1 MEVRMNNDALV
12 AALGVD
18 AVAAVRGYRLDV
30 VAEAARRGLRLVSDA
45 RSELVTTGDAYVA
58 IDPIEVRLNIL
69 DDPDTG
75 DPGGGMLSWSPA
87 HGWAVSRSAAH
98 PPFAYYASPV
108 AGPID
113 LIPTAS
119 QVLDWLADPFDGP
132 AFPPHGVELDDDPAA
147 IRRLV
152 GFASPRYQ
160 AFLHDTFAGYT
171 PEQVRARLLDRSPL
185 AEDAQ
190 NPHRL

>member
-1 MEVRMNNDALV
+1 MEMRMNNDALV

-58 IDPIEVRLNIL
+58 IDPIEVRLHIL

-75 DPGGGMLSWSPA
+75 DPGGMLSWSPA
-87 HGWAVSRSAAH
+87 HGWAVSRSVAH
-98 PPFAYYASPV
+98 PPFAHYASPV

-113 LIPTAS
+113 LVPTAS

-132 AFPPHGVELDDDPAA
+132 AFPPHGVELDGDPAA

-160 AFLHDTFAGYT
+160 AFLHDTFADYT

-185 AEDAQ
+185 AEGAQ
-190 NPHRL
+190 KPHRL

>member
-1 MEVRMNNDALV
+1 MEGAMNNDALV

-18 AVAAVRGYRLDV
+18 AVAAVRDYRLDV

-45 RSELVTTGDAYVA
+45 RAELVAIGDAYVV
-58 IDPIEVRLNIL
+58 IDPIDVRLHIL
-69 DDPDTG
+69 DDPGSG
-75 DPGGGMLSWSPA
+75 DLSGGMLSWSPA

-98 PPFAYYASPV
+98 PPFAYYTSPV
-108 AGPID
+108 AGPMD
-113 LIPTAS
+113 LVPTAS
-119 QVLDWLADPFDGP
+119 QVLDWLAGPFDGP
-132 AFPPHGVELDDDPAA
+132 ALPPHGVELDDDPAA
-147 IRRLV
+147 IRRLL

-185 AEDAQ
+185 AEGAQ
-190 NPHRL
+190 KPHRM